1 MSGSRRRCD
10 LLQLL
15 SSFVA
20 VEESY
25 RSCGRLISHKLKF
38 LGTGF
43 NGTRSGDT
51 CVSAISVVVAPFL
64 CLLGYIVRRLVIEK
78 LRAVSNIWNNLF
90 KLFEILL
97 LIIVILSYLAVTMSF
112 QVKDFTASPRLAT
125 LTSLKKTE
133 LVSLATHYKLEIPSG
148 SRKADIRKIITKYL
162 VEEEIVSE
170 EEEDTPTDL
179 ELKRLEYQER
189 ERERE
194 SQLRIKELELK
205 ERELS
210 IQLKIK
216 ELELA
221 GASASTTG
229 KSEKFDMSKHIRFVP
244 SFQDSEV
251 DKYFLHFE
259 KVASSLE
266 WPKEVWTL
274 LLQSTLIGKAREVY
288 SALSVDQSS
297 NYEVVKEA
305 ILKAYELVPE
315 AYRQQFRGCRKGE
328 QQTYVEF
335 ARSKENLFDRWCS
348 SKDVNQEFPKLR
360 QLMLLRTVYPLT
372 SKRI

>member
-1 MSGSRRRCD
+1 M
-10 LLQLL
+10 
-15 SSFVA
+15 
-20 VEESY
+20 
-25 RSCGRLISHKLKF
+25 
-38 LGTGF
+38 
-43 NGTRSGDT
+43 
-51 CVSAISVVVAPFL
+51 
-64 CLLGYIVRRLVIEK
+64 
-78 LRAVSNIWNNLF
+78 
-90 KLFEILL
+90 
-97 LIIVILSYLAVTMSF
+97 
-112 QVKDFTASPRLAT
+112 AT

-179 ELKRLEYQER
+179 E
-189 ERERE
+189 

-244 SFQDSEV
+244 PFQDSEV

-288 SALSVDQSS
+288 SALSVD
-297 NYEVVKEA
+297 
-305 ILKAYELVPE
+305 
-315 AYRQQFRGCRKGE
+315 
-328 QQTYVEF
+328 
-335 ARSKENLFDRWCS
+335 
-348 SKDVNQEFPKLR
+348 
-360 QLMLLRTVYPLT
+360 
-372 SKRI
+372 